1 MPCNT
6 IVIAREVWD
15 TRDLAGQLL
24 DDAGQIKAA
33 ALATRFD
40 PEDLNALEMAL
51 KIKDTQGGKVTV
63 LSVGASRQVE
73 VLRESLYRGADEV
86 ISVKADGALDTQA
99 TAALLAAAIK
109 KVGGYHLVLCGIT
122 LADGENSLLCAHLAE
137 LLGVDLITWVD
148 AIDKLDAAKVTG
160 KRAIEMGYEYIE
172 APLPCVLGV
181 GVALLEDDPRAPR
194 SAKAM
199 LKLKHKKTD
208 IPAWSAADLGV
219 DVAASATTA
228 TAGHEAI
235 VQRVI
240 ESQNVDVESESA
252 LTAMLAEIRKG
263 A

>member
-1 MPCNT
+1 MAINC

-15 TRDLAGQLL
+15 TRDLAGQVL
-24 DDAGQIKAA
+24 DDAGQLKASG
-33 ALATRFD
+33 LTTRFE

-63 LSVGASRQVE
+63 LSVGESRQVE

-86 ISVKADGALDTQA
+86 ICVKAYGPRDIQA

-109 KVGGYHLVLCGIT
+109 KIGTANLILCGIS
-122 LADGENSLLCAHLAE
+122 LADGENSLLAAHLAE
-137 LLGVDLITWVD
+137 LAGLDLVTWVD
-148 AIDKLDAAKVTG
+148 GIEALDAAKVTA

-172 APLPCVLGV
+172 VGLPALLGV

-199 LKLKHKKTD
+199 LKLKHKKTE

-219 DVAASATTA
+219 DAAASATTK
-228 TAGHEAI
+228 TAGHQAI
-235 VQRVI
+235 AQRVI
-240 ESQNVDVESESA
+240 ESKEIDANSESA
-252 LTAMLAEIRKG
+252 LVALLAEIRKG